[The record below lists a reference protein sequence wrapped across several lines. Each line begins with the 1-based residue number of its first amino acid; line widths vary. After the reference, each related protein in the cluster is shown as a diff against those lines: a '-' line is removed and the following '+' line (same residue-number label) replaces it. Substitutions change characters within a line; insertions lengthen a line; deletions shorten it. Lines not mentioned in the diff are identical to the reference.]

1 MSADFLVEIGTEE
14 LPPKA
19 LLSLSHAFRDH
30 ILDSLAAAGLG
41 HGEVELF
48 AAPRRLALFIASL
61 DEHTPSKEIT
71 NWGPPAKIAFDEEGN
86 PTRAA
91 LAFADRNGI
100 APASLKDHIAND
112 DSQDKLCYR
121 AVQEGI
127 PAQGLLAG
135 IVNQSLAALP
145 IPKRMRWGSKR
156 DEFVRPVHWIVLMLG
171 NTVIVDP
178 VMSIVPGQLSRGH
191 RFHSRGTVRIQSPA
205 SYRED
210 LRAAH
215 VIASFDER
223 RELIRVGVAEA
234 ARKAGGHAIIG
245 DDLLDE
251 VTALNEWPVPL
262 VGSFESRFLEVPPE
276 ALISSMREHQKYFH
290 VVDDNGKLLPLFV
303 TVANIESR
311 DPSQVIAG
319 NEKVI
324 RPRLTDAAFFYETD
338 LRHSLAERREQL
350 RTIVFQEKLGTVFNK
365 TERIAALAV
374 HLSPALGANADWVQR
389 AGELCK
395 SDLVSEMVMEF
406 DDLQGIMGRYY
417 ATHDGEP
424 AEVACAMLE
433 QYYPAF
439 SGDQLPTTP
448 TGTAIAL
455 ADRLDTL
462 VGIFG
467 IGQPPSGS
475 RDPFALRRASLGVLR
490 ILVEKEID
498 LNLLGTLRFAADLH
512 DRFTAS
518 GLTVK
523 EGLEQQVLAYL
534 LERFRAWFDEEGFAP
549 EVFMAVSAKNLDN
562 PREFHLRAQAVHT
575 FQQLPEAAALAAAN
589 KRVSNILAKSEGPL
603 PAVVDSAL
611 FDSDEERALL
621 ATLQVASSKVQP
633 LLAAR
638 DYGAAMRAMA
648 ELRTPVDHF
657 FDKVM
662 VMADDPA
669 VRDNRLRLLS
679 ELRELFLNIADI
691 SLLAPAK

>member
-19 LLSLSHAFRDH
+19 LLNLSRVFRDH
-30 ILDSLAAAGLG
+30 IVASLGAAGLN

-48 AAPRRLALFIASL
+48 ATPRRLALFVAGL
-61 DEHTPSKEIT
+61 DEQTPSKEIT
-71 NWGPPAKIAFDEEGN
+71 NWGPPAKIAFDGNGN

-91 LAFADRNGI
+91 LAFADKNGL
-100 APASLKDHIAND
+100 AADALKDYVAND
-112 DSQDKLCYR
+112 GSQDKLCYR
-121 AVQEGI
+121 AVKEGI
-127 PAQGLLAG
+127 ATQGMLAG
-135 IVNQSLAALP
+135 IVNQALAALP

-191 RFHSRGTVRIQSPA
+191 RFHSSGAVRIQSPA

-210 LRAAH
+210 LRTAH

-223 RELIRVGVAEA
+223 RELIRQGVAEA
-234 ARKAGGHAIIG
+234 ARRAGGDAVIG

-290 VVDDNGKLLPLFV
+290 VVDEAGKLLPLFV
-303 TVANIESR
+303 TVANIDSR
-311 DPSQVIAG
+311 DPAQVIAG

-338 LRHSLAERREQL
+338 LKHTLAERREQL
-350 RTIVFQEKLGTVFNK
+350 RSIVFQERLGSVFDK

-374 HLSPALGANADWVQR
+374 HLAPALGADPGWVQR

-406 DDLQGIMGRYY
+406 DDLQGVMGRYY
-417 ATHDGEP
+417 ARHDGE
-424 AEVACAMLE
+424 ADEVAEAMLE

-439 SGDQLPTTP
+439 SGDQLPATA
-448 TGTAIAL
+448 TGAAIAL

-490 ILVEKEID
+490 ILVEKDID
-498 LNLLGTLRFAADLH
+498 LNLLETLRFAAGLH
-512 DRFTAS
+512 SRFTAS
-518 GLTVK
+518 GLTVTD
-523 EGLEQQVLAYL
+523 GLEQQVLAYL
-534 LERFRAWFDEEGFAP
+534 LERFRAWFDEEDIST

-562 PREFHLRAQAVHT
+562 PREFHLRALAVHG

-589 KRVSNILAKSEGPL
+589 KRVTNILAKTEGLL
-603 PAVVDSAL
+603 PAAVDSAL
-611 FDSDEERALL
+611 FEGDEEHTLL
-621 ATLQVASSKVQP
+621 AALREVSTTVQP

-638 DYGAAMRAMA
+638 DYNAAMRAMA
-648 ELRTPVDHF
+648 RLKEPVDHF

-662 VMADDPA
+662 VMADDRD
-669 VRDNRLRLLS
+669 VRGNRLKLLS
-679 ELRELFLNIADI
+679 ELHELFLNIADI
-691 SLLAPAK
+691 SLLAPTK